1 MGNVHIYKQHFSSQS
16 GDMSA
21 ALGAETSDKITT
33 PVFVYM
39 KNYDLVRAV
48 GQVSNV
54 VSTHAISLKMYEATT
69 TAGAGSQSLTH
80 AQASDT
86 YTSAA
91 STTLDILEAQT
102 RGEDLTSGY
111 GYVGAILST
120 NDGDGTEVASLHLE
134 CGRARY
140 KQSTM
145 PSMTA

>member
-1 MGNVHIYKQHFSSQS
+1 MGNVHIYKQHYASQT
-16 GDMSA
+16 GDMTT
-21 ALGAETSDKITT
+21 ALGGESSDKITT
-33 PVFVYM
+33 PTFVFM

-48 GQVSNV
+48 AQVSNV
-54 VSTHAISLKMYEATT
+54 VSTHIISLKMYEATAT
-69 TAGAGSQSLTH
+69 GGGGSTSLTH
-80 AQASDT
+80 AQASDD

-120 NDGDGTEVASLHLE
+120 DDADGTEAVSLHLE